1 MFVWQSQRLARCINI
16 LCARLS
22 MRLIRPCHFRD
33 AFADERVRDNELRF
47 PIVAPLR
54 HVQRIEKL
62 LHVVA
67 IDFLDIEAIRL
78 HAFVGVFALRFL
90 RRGIQRDGI

>member
-1 MFVWQSQRLARCINI
+1 MRFVRSCY
-16 LCARLS
+16 
-22 MRLIRPCHFRD
+22 FRD
-33 AFADERVRDNELRF
+33 AFADQRVRDDELRF
-47 PIVAPLR
+47 SVVAPFR